1 MRANLRGVVRIV
13 VKLLSGAGFV
23 LLVGVAE
30 GCTEYGV
37 SAIGPAEPALP
48 TEIDDPS
55 EADGT
60 VGDDEVDDEVE
71 DAEDPAQPDP
81 PEDPTP
87 PEDPED
93 PEEPVE
99 PEILPAEPGD
109 LVFSELMINPE
120 VVDDELGEWVEL
132 YNTAG
137 HPVDVAGYAFH
148 DLDYDSWELT
158 GPFVVPAH
166 GYFVMC
172 AETAVD
178 LNGGVPCDGWFQRVS
193 LGGGLALANSPDE
206 VVLTRPDGVEIDR
219 LEYDDTW
226 FTNGVAMGVDPLELD
241 ALGNDDPTVWCDQQ
255 TVIALG
261 GEPGTPGE
269 PNDPCW

>member
-1 MRANLRGVVRIV
+1 MRANLRGARIV
-13 VKLLSGAGFV
+13 RSLVSGWIPVMLAVVLAG
-23 LLVGVAE
+23 VGE
-30 GCTEYGV
+30 GCSEYGV
-37 SAIGPAEPALP
+37 SSLDSVDPELPADAV
-48 TEIDDPS
+48 PS
-55 EADGT
+55 E
-60 VGDDEVDDEVE
+60 
-71 DAEDPAQPDP
+71 PP
-81 PEDPTP
+81 PEDPAPSEP
-87 PEDPED
+87 PAERAPE
-93 PEEPVE
+93 
-99 PEILPAEPGD
+99 PAEPGD

-120 VVDDELGEWVEL
+120 VVDDAHGEWVEL

-137 HPVDVAGYAFH
+137 HPVDVSGYAFH

-172 AETAVD
+172 AETELS

-219 LEYDDTW
+219 LEYDETW

-241 ALGNDDPTVWCDQQ
+241 ADGNDDPAAWCDQA
-255 TVIALG
+255 TVVALG

-269 PNDPCW
+269 SNDPCW

>member
-1 MRANLRGVVRIV
+1 MRANLLRTGVRVLLASGSIV
-13 VKLLSGAGFV
+13 
-23 LLVGVAE
+23 LVGVSE

-37 SAIGPAEPALP
+37 SSLAPVEPEQAV
-48 TEIDDPS
+48 DPIES
-55 EADGT
+55 PDVGGTADQP
-60 VGDDEVDDEVE
+60 EVPEPPEV
-71 DAEDPAQPDP
+71 PDP
-81 PEDPTP
+81 PED
-87 PEDPED
+87 
-93 PEEPVE
+93 EPV
-99 PEILPAEPGD
+99 PEIQPAEPGD

-137 HPVDVAGYAFH
+137 HPIDVTGYAFH

-172 AETAVD
+172 AETATD

-219 LEYDDTW
+219 LEYDETW

-241 ALGNDDPTVWCDQQ
+241 ASVNDDPAVWCDQE